1 MSQPLHP
8 TPAPSDGPSRRTV
21 LAASVAGSI
30 VLGGCMAPRRDA
42 PSGSGWSPLPDLPVG
57 VAKFALAARGGRLFV
72 MGGYD
77 TLQRV
82 WVLDPAAGRWQ
93 AGPPLPRGTDNAA
106 GATVGDEVL
115 AIGGEAGRALQRLDA
130 SGTRWSSGPDAPA
143 VHFGA
148 AAAVRASLVH
158 VAGGWNAD
166 NRASASLVRH
176 DVYDAAAA
184 SWRTAAP
191 LAVARNAAGAATL
204 AGRVWVVGGRAPG
217 IRRGDQSPLASV
229 EAYDPAADRWTAA
242 APLPIA
248 RGSLAVAALGAHV
261 YAFGGEEADGRVSA
275 RVDRYDPGRD
285 RWESLPPMPH
295 AAHGL
300 GAVTVGDAII
310 VVGGYAGG
318 SDAVGTERATAWRY
332 VPPA

>member
-1 MSQPLHP
+1 MPPLPIPMP
-8 TPAPSDGPSRRTV
+8 TPLGGPRRRTV
-21 LAASVAGSI
+21 LAACTAGSL
-30 VLGGCMAPRRDA
+30 VLGGCEAPRRDTPA
-42 PSGSGWSPLPDLPVG
+42 GSGWSPLPDLPVG

-82 WVLDPAAGRWQ
+82 WILDPAADRWR

-130 SGTRWSSGPDAPA
+130 SGSRWSSGPDAPA
-143 VHFGA
+143 VRFGA
-148 AAAVRASLVH
+148 AVAVRAGRVH

-176 DVYDAAAA
+176 DVYDPAAAA
-184 SWRTAAP
+184 WRTAAP

-204 AGRVWVVGGRAPG
+204 DGRVWVVGGRSPG

-229 EAYDPAADRWTAA
+229 EAYDAAADRWNAA
-242 APLPIA
+242 APLPVA
-248 RGSLAVAALGAHV
+248 RGSLAVAALGAHLYV
-261 YAFGGEEADGRVSA
+261 FGGEEADGRVSA
-275 RVDRYDPGRD
+275 RVDRYEPGRD

-310 VVGGYAGG
+310 VVGGFAGS
-318 SDAVGTERATAWRY
+318 SDAVGSERATAWRY